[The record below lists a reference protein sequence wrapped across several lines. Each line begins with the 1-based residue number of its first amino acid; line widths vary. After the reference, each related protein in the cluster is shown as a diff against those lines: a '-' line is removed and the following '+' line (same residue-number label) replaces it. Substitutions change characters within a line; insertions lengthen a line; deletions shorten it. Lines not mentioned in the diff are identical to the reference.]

1 MTSPNDFKNDGSGRR
16 ENVMRGW
23 RLDGALHGWR
33 SSESSLTFAQY
44 LELHG
49 AGAIKAMDWRAM
61 SLSWLLVFVSK
72 KRIVPPLTN
81 PSFGAPHPP
90 LPCGKGWYP

>member
-49 AGAIKAMDWRAM
+49 AGAIKAMD
-61 SLSWLLVFVSK
+61 
-72 KRIVPPLTN
+72 
-81 PSFGAPHPP
+81 
-90 LPCGKGWYP
+90 